1 MKRHWI
7 LTLCLCLLL
16 CACTKPVE
24 TTPPATTPATS
35 PGVHNPPSTTAPP
48 ATIPPEATLP
58 PETTASVETTV
69 PTETFRSYT
78 VSIADPEKRIYEG
91 PAFCY
96 PVATLV
102 GEAGV
107 YTIVEET
114 LDTDGNLWGKLKSGL
129 GWVCLT
135 EPPITPVFADYAP
148 DHFVAAHSWHCGEAE
163 YVTHIGILPNEP
175 ITNVVV
181 SRLGITPAYVEEE
194 ILWTVESLSADEAA
208 KISVVFWGDMTT
220 YGIRFLAMHGNPRY
234 FALSVSGRDGSL
246 VCTEYLPP
254 EGK

>member
-1 MKRHWI
+1 MKQFWVI
-7 LTLCLCLLL
+7 MLCLSMLLYG
-16 CACTKPVE
+16 CAKPVE
-24 TTPPATTPATS
+24 TTPPTTEPVIQTS
-35 PGVHNPPSTTAPP
+35 
-48 ATIPPEATLP
+48 PEATP
-58 PETTASVETTV
+58 PETTIAPETTLPV
-69 PTETFRSYT
+69 EETTPAGTEPTEGFSSYT

-114 LDTDGNLWGKLKSGL
+114 LDTDLNLWGRLKSGL
-129 GWVCLT
+129 GWICLT
-135 EPPITPVFADYAP
+135 EPPIVQVSADYAP

-220 YGIRFLAMHGNPRY
+220 YGIRFLDMHGNPRY

-246 VCTEYLPP
+246 VCTEYLPL

>member
-1 MKRHWI
+1 VI
-7 LTLCLCLLL
+7 Q
-16 CACTKPVE
+16 
-24 TTPPATTPATS
+24 TS
-35 PGVHNPPSTTAPP
+35 
-48 ATIPPEATLP
+48 PEATP
-58 PETTASVETTV
+58 PETTIAPETTLPV
-69 PTETFRSYT
+69 EETTPAGTEPTEGFSSYT

-114 LDTDGNLWGKLKSGL
+114 LDTDGNLWGRLKSGL

-135 EPPITPVFADYAP
+135 EPPIVPVFADYAP

-220 YGIRFLAMHGNPRY
+220 YGIRFLDMHGNPRY

-246 VCTEYLPP
+246 VCTEYLPL